1 MRLSRIYLWLLVVH
15 TVPQVPAQREALG
28 VRLEASLELVAFRI
42 RYVHIT
48 VKAIGSE
55 RRFFLENPCWSLGER
70 NYTCTLAALPEE
82 APRPEEPS
90 TRGNSLYL
98 VRLRRALSTV
108 NLDGGEGTV
117 RQPPPIPW
125 RRRPAPS
132 LSGPISRGCC
142 CAIEFCSTAIHP

>member
-15 TVPQVPAQREALG
+15 TACTCGERGSQTTTRSNLK
-28 VRLEASLELVAFRI
+28 LVAFRI

-48 VKAIGSE
+48 VRVIGSGVPTLP
-55 RRFFLENPCWSLGER
+55 RKCCWSLGDR
-70 NYTCTLAALPEE
+70 NCTCTLAALPEE

-132 LSGPISRGCC
+132 LSGPISRGRR
-142 CAIEFCSTAIHP
+142 CAIEFCSTAVHP